1 MQSLTT
7 LKTRL
12 AKAKTSLILEHPFV
26 GAIALGMPHDFQ
38 EGVGTA
44 CTNGKRVLYDPNF
57 VSDLT
62 DDELKFL
69 VAHECMHPM
78 LEHNFRRQSRDP
90 KKWNMACVSVDSPVL
105 MADGTEKPA
114 GEVRPGDYLWSP
126 FGPSLVY
133 ERVSKGVKPVV
144 RLDSDCGTSYVTYD
158 HKFLR
163 DGGWHATVRGE
174 RSYQDFYGV
183 PRGAR
188 VCLGELQD
196 NVDQGDVGSYG
207 GAIPQRSP
215 SLGDQG
221 AYGRPVH
228 QETPIRGCSGRHDR
242 LADCVSGGDA
252 GRGRDAR
259 GSSAGSRVAE
269 PIHQAL
275 CGCDQHV
282 DTFGGVAARAR
293 VPTHQADQ
301 HEWQTILDMHMVGV
315 PTGGAAY
322 SAAATSGYQTET
334 GATSARAYLASAAA
348 VEELA
353 TSGAYAA
360 YCEAAGLAERT
371 VVVARG
377 EDTPR
382 EVVDFVTS
390 RHVFVVGGLISHNCD
405 YVINQLLVD
414 EGIGKFIEGG
424 CLNKA
429 LYDAGQGVSE
439 QIYTL
444 LPEGNDGDGG
454 GIGGTGQD
462 LEDGEGTTSDQA
474 QQAAEWKVKVAQAA
488 QAAKMMGK
496 LSAGMARLVDT
507 ILNPTVDWRD
517 VLQRFVVKHKSSERS
532 FARPN
537 RRFLSQ
543 GLYMPSR
550 SGERMGPIAF
560 LVDCSGSVDD
570 TQLAQMAAEV
580 RTVHE
585 DLRPEKLHVVYFD
598 AEVTHYDCFLPD
610 DTVSISF
617 HGGGGTDV
625 RAAFDFLDA
634 EGHADG
640 LACTIV
646 LTDGYTP
653 YPEGCSTPVIWAMT
667 TDMTAPFGEHCRV
680 KV

>member
-1 MQSLTT
+1 MQSLDT

-26 GAIALGMPHDFQ
+26 GAIALGMPHSFQ

-44 CTNGKRVLYDPNF
+44 CTNGKRVLYDPKF
-57 VSDLT
+57 VSNLS
-62 DDELKFL
+62 DDQLKFL

-90 KKWNMACVSVDSPVL
+90 KKWNMA
-105 MADGTEKPA
+105 A
-114 GEVRPGDYLWSP
+114 
-126 FGPSLVY
+126 
-133 ERVSKGVKPVV
+133 
-144 RLDSDCGTSYVTYD
+144 
-158 HKFLR
+158 
-163 DGGWHATVRGE
+163 
-174 RSYQDFYGV
+174 
-183 PRGAR
+183 
-188 VCLGELQD
+188 
-196 NVDQGDVGSYG
+196 
-207 GAIPQRSP
+207 
-215 SLGDQG
+215 
-221 AYGRPVH
+221 
-228 QETPIRGCSGRHDR
+228 
-242 LADCVSGGDA
+242 
-252 GRGRDAR
+252 
-259 GSSAGSRVAE
+259 
-269 PIHQAL
+269 
-275 CGCDQHV
+275 
-282 DTFGGVAARAR
+282 
-293 VPTHQADQ
+293 
-301 HEWQTILDMHMVGV
+301 
-315 PTGGAAY
+315 
-322 SAAATSGYQTET
+322 
-334 GATSARAYLASAAA
+334 
-348 VEELA
+348 
-353 TSGAYAA
+353 
-360 YCEAAGLAERT
+360 
-371 VVVARG
+371 
-377 EDTPR
+377 
-382 EVVDFVTS
+382 
-390 RHVFVVGGLISHNCD
+390 D

-444 LPEGNDGDGG
+444 LPEDAGDDGAGP

-462 LEDGEGTTSDQA
+462 LEDGEGTASDQA
-474 QQAAEWKVKVAQAA
+474 QAAAEWKVKVAQAA

-496 LSAGMARLVDT
+496 LSVGMARLVDS

-517 VLQRFVVKHKSSERS
+517 VLQKFVIKHKTDERS

-550 SGERMGPIAF
+550 TGERMRAIAF
-560 LVDCSGSVDD
+560 LVDCSGSISDYI
-570 TQLAQMAAEV
+570 LAQMAAEV

-610 DTVSISF
+610 DTVTISF

-625 RAAFDFLDA
+625 RAAFNFLDD
-634 EGHADG
+634 EGHSDD

-653 YPEGCSTPVIWAMT
+653 YPEGSDTPVIWAMT

-680 KV
+680 RV

>member
-1 MQSLTT
+1 MQSIET

-12 AKAKTSLILEHPFV
+12 AKAKTSLVLEHPFI
-26 GAIALGMPHDFQ
+26 GTIALGMPHTYQ

-44 CTNGKRVLYDPNF
+44 CTNGKRVLYDPKF

-62 DDELKFL
+62 DEELKFL

-90 KKWNMACVSVDSPVL
+90 KKWNMA
-105 MADGTEKPA
+105 A
-114 GEVRPGDYLWSP
+114 
-126 FGPSLVY
+126 
-133 ERVSKGVKPVV
+133 
-144 RLDSDCGTSYVTYD
+144 
-158 HKFLR
+158 
-163 DGGWHATVRGE
+163 
-174 RSYQDFYGV
+174 
-183 PRGAR
+183 
-188 VCLGELQD
+188 
-196 NVDQGDVGSYG
+196 
-207 GAIPQRSP
+207 
-215 SLGDQG
+215 
-221 AYGRPVH
+221 
-228 QETPIRGCSGRHDR
+228 
-242 LADCVSGGDA
+242 
-252 GRGRDAR
+252 
-259 GSSAGSRVAE
+259 
-269 PIHQAL
+269 
-275 CGCDQHV
+275 
-282 DTFGGVAARAR
+282 
-293 VPTHQADQ
+293 
-301 HEWQTILDMHMVGV
+301 
-315 PTGGAAY
+315 
-322 SAAATSGYQTET
+322 
-334 GATSARAYLASAAA
+334 
-348 VEELA
+348 
-353 TSGAYAA
+353 
-360 YCEAAGLAERT
+360 
-371 VVVARG
+371 
-377 EDTPR
+377 
-382 EVVDFVTS
+382 
-390 RHVFVVGGLISHNCD
+390 D

-444 LPEGNDGDGG
+444 LPDQDGDGG
-454 GIGGTGQD
+454 GDGIGGAGQD
-462 LEDGEGTTSDQA
+462 LEDGEGTAQDQA
-474 QQAAEWKVKVAQAA
+474 QEAAEWKVKVAQAA

-496 LSAGMARLVDT
+496 LSAGMARLVDS

-517 VLQRFVVKHKSSERS
+517 VLQKFVVKHKTDERS
-532 FARPN
+532 FSRPN
-537 RRFLSQ
+537 RRFMSQ

-570 TQLAQMAAEV
+570 AQLAQMAAEV

-625 RAAFDFLDA
+625 RTAFDYLDA

-667 TDMTAPFGEHCRV
+667 TDMNAPFGEYCRV

>member
-1 MQSLTT
+1 MQSLET

-12 AKAKTSLILEHPFV
+12 AKAKTSLVLEHPFV
-26 GAIALGMPHDFQ
+26 GTIALGMPHTYQ

-44 CTNGKRVLYDPNF
+44 CTNGKRVLYDPKF

-62 DDELKFL
+62 DEELKFL

-78 LEHNFRRQSRDP
+78 LDHNFRRQSRDP
-90 KKWNMACVSVDSPVL
+90 KKWNMA
-105 MADGTEKPA
+105 A
-114 GEVRPGDYLWSP
+114 
-126 FGPSLVY
+126 
-133 ERVSKGVKPVV
+133 
-144 RLDSDCGTSYVTYD
+144 
-158 HKFLR
+158 
-163 DGGWHATVRGE
+163 
-174 RSYQDFYGV
+174 
-183 PRGAR
+183 
-188 VCLGELQD
+188 
-196 NVDQGDVGSYG
+196 
-207 GAIPQRSP
+207 
-215 SLGDQG
+215 
-221 AYGRPVH
+221 
-228 QETPIRGCSGRHDR
+228 
-242 LADCVSGGDA
+242 
-252 GRGRDAR
+252 
-259 GSSAGSRVAE
+259 
-269 PIHQAL
+269 
-275 CGCDQHV
+275 
-282 DTFGGVAARAR
+282 
-293 VPTHQADQ
+293 
-301 HEWQTILDMHMVGV
+301 
-315 PTGGAAY
+315 
-322 SAAATSGYQTET
+322 
-334 GATSARAYLASAAA
+334 
-348 VEELA
+348 
-353 TSGAYAA
+353 
-360 YCEAAGLAERT
+360 
-371 VVVARG
+371 
-377 EDTPR
+377 
-382 EVVDFVTS
+382 
-390 RHVFVVGGLISHNCD
+390 D

-424 CLNKA
+424 CLNKS

-444 LPEGNDGDGG
+444 LPEQDGDGDG
-454 GIGGTGQD
+454 SGIGGAGQD
-462 LEDGEGTTSDQA
+462 LEDGEGTSQDQN
-474 QQAAEWKVKVAQAA
+474 QQSAEWKVKVAQAA

-496 LSAGMARLVDT
+496 LSAGMARLVDD

-517 VLQRFVVKHKSSERS
+517 VLQKFVVKHKTDERS
-532 FARPN
+532 FSRPN

-560 LVDCSGSVDD
+560 FVDCSGSISDD
-570 TQLAQMAAEV
+570 ILAQMSAEV

-653 YPEGCSTPVIWAMT
+653 YPEGSSTPVIWAMT
-667 TDMTAPFGEHCRV
+667 TDMNAPFGEHCRV

>member
-26 GAIALGMPHDFQ
+26 GAIALGMPHDLQ

-90 KKWNMACVSVDSPVL
+90 KKWNMA
-105 MADGTEKPA
+105 A
-114 GEVRPGDYLWSP
+114 
-126 FGPSLVY
+126 
-133 ERVSKGVKPVV
+133 
-144 RLDSDCGTSYVTYD
+144 
-158 HKFLR
+158 
-163 DGGWHATVRGE
+163 
-174 RSYQDFYGV
+174 
-183 PRGAR
+183 
-188 VCLGELQD
+188 
-196 NVDQGDVGSYG
+196 
-207 GAIPQRSP
+207 
-215 SLGDQG
+215 
-221 AYGRPVH
+221 
-228 QETPIRGCSGRHDR
+228 
-242 LADCVSGGDA
+242 
-252 GRGRDAR
+252 
-259 GSSAGSRVAE
+259 
-269 PIHQAL
+269 
-275 CGCDQHV
+275 
-282 DTFGGVAARAR
+282 
-293 VPTHQADQ
+293 
-301 HEWQTILDMHMVGV
+301 
-315 PTGGAAY
+315 
-322 SAAATSGYQTET
+322 
-334 GATSARAYLASAAA
+334 
-348 VEELA
+348 
-353 TSGAYAA
+353 
-360 YCEAAGLAERT
+360 
-371 VVVARG
+371 
-377 EDTPR
+377 
-382 EVVDFVTS
+382 
-390 RHVFVVGGLISHNCD
+390 D

-414 EGIGKFIEGG
+414 EGIGKFIDGG

-444 LPEGNDGDGG
+444 LPESNGGGSGDGS

-462 LEDGEGTTSDQA
+462 LEDGEGTASDQA

-496 LSAGMARLVDT
+496 LSAGMARLVDD

-560 LVDCSGSVDD
+560 FVDCSGSVDD

-625 RAAFDFLDA
+625 RAAFDFLDS

-667 TDMTAPFGEHCRV
+667 TDMTAPFGDHCRV
-680 KV
+680 RV